1 MKTLQLLVALVLT
14 CFISHAQIDERIVDI
29 YGNEKANEILTQQPE
44 LIGYLNFYVENGF
57 KILTDVP
64 TDKLQSVKPIEQLH
78 PDLASATISELQS
91 DFNILK
97 YPSPREEE
105 HAAIY
110 RINNTDAVL
119 ILTPKNEV
127 MALYK
132 SQKGGK
138 L

>member
-1 MKTLQLLVALVLT
+1 MKTLQLLVAFILT
-14 CFISHAQIDERIVDI
+14 CVVSQAQIDERIVDI
-29 YGNEKANEILTQQPE
+29 YGNEKANEMLTQQPE

-57 KILTDVP
+57 KILSNVP
-64 TDKLQSVKPIEQLH
+64 TKKLQSVKPIEQLH
-78 PDLASATISELQS
+78 PDLASSTIGELQT

-97 YPSPREEE
+97 YSSPREEE

-110 RINNTDAVL
+110 RISNTDAVL